1 MANPKALLL
10 STPKIDDVLY
20 SYPLPLLLTNHM
32 FIYNT
37 QNNQINL
44 NERMYQFLKL
54 MILSL
59 KNKMEA
65 KKGFYNNKDQLEN

>member
-20 SYPLPLLLTNHM
+20 SHPLHLLLTNHM